1 MEKNPD
7 TIEVD
12 AIHVQEVGD
21 KNTRDKQRTKGRCFL
36 CNKQGHLKR
45 QCPDNQKGS
54 CLTGAVKDTPTVR
67 VSFISEDENQD
78 VDTPER
84 ALALQAINKMLVKLR
99 GMSTEEQDDVI
110 DTLVS
115 QEGF

>member
-1 MEKNPD
+1 
-7 TIEVD
+7 
-12 AIHVQEVGD
+12 
-21 KNTRDKQRTKGRCFL
+21 
-36 CNKQGHLKR
+36 
-45 QCPDNQKGS
+45 
-54 CLTGAVKDTPTVR
+54 LTGAVKDTPTVR

-99 GMSTEEQDDVI
+99 GMLMEERDNII